1 VFILAHCGI
10 IPLRVEAA
18 ATLPGALALIFDLDG
33 VIVDSNPVHVEV
45 WGEYLGQFGIEIP
58 ADLPE
63 RMYGLRNDQLVGT
76 LMGGDYTAEEIFEHG
91 AAKEELYRRR
101 MHPQLARRLVPGI
114 GRFLERHAGWPMA
127 VASNAEPA
135 NVEFILRESGLS
147 RHFSVIVDGHQVAM
161 PKPDPEIYFLAARL
175 LGKAPSECAVFE
187 DSSAGVAAAKA
198 AGCRVVALRTTH
210 ASLPEADLIVDDFLS
225 PELEPW
231 LGQQLLSH

>member
-1 VFILAHCGI
+1 MEG
-10 IPLRVEAA
+10 A
-18 ATLPGALALIFDLDG
+18 ATLPGRLALIFDLDG

-45 WGEYLGQFGIEIP
+45 WREYLGRFGIEAP

-63 RMYGLRNDQLVGT
+63 RMYGLRNDQIVGT
-76 LMGGDYTAEEIFEHG
+76 LMGGDFTEEEVSQHG

-101 MHPQLARRLVPGI
+101 MRPQLARRMVPGI
-114 GRFLERHAGWPMA
+114 VQFLERHAGWPMA

-147 RHFSVIVDGHQVAM
+147 KYFPVIVDGHQVVR
-161 PKPDPEIYFLAARL
+161 PKPDPEVYFRAAEL
-175 LGKAPSECAVFE
+175 LDKAPSECVVFE
-187 DSSAGVAAAKA
+187 DSAAGVAAAKA

-210 ASLPEADLIVDDFLS
+210 ASLPEADLMVEDFLS

-231 LGQQLLSH
+231 LR

>member
-1 VFILAHCGI
+1 MEG
-10 IPLRVEAA
+10 A
-18 ATLPGALALIFDLDG
+18 ATLPGRPALIFDLDG

-45 WGEYLGQFGIEIP
+45 WREYLGRFGIEIP

-63 RMYGLRNDQLVGT
+63 RMYGLRNDQIVGT
-76 LMGGDYTAEEIFEHG
+76 LMGGHYTAEEVFQHG

-101 MHPQLARRLVPGI
+101 MRPQLARRLVPGI
-114 GRFLERHAGWPMA
+114 VRFLELHAGWPMA

-147 RHFSVIVDGHQVAM
+147 KYFPVIVDGHQVAR
-161 PKPDPEIYFLAARL
+161 PKPDPEVFLRAAEL
-175 LGKAPSECAVFE
+175 LGRAPSQCVVFE
-187 DSSAGVAAAKA
+187 DSSAGVTAAKA

-210 ASLPEADLIVDDFLS
+210 ASLPEADLTVDDFLS

-231 LGQQLLSH
+231 LR